1 VQRGNLAMFNFR
13 GISAVVCMA
22 GYGCVCLIVGMEGR
36 VTALKVQKR
45 NPNRVNVYLDG
56 EYAFGLARLVAAW
69 LTVGQELSA
78 EQVEKLRSQ
87 DTFEAAYQSALRLL
101 SLRPRAEAEI
111 KQRLVRKGYDEA
123 VIEETLNRLR
133 EKELLDDSRFAQA
146 WVENQST
153 FRPRGRRLLKL
164 ELRQKGVPDTHIEEA
179 LNEVQ
184 DEAGLA
190 YQAAERPAQRLS
202 GLEWPEFR
210 LKLSQFLA
218 RRGFSYDVIGEI
230 VSRRWKEIQGPNDRS
245 HTTDTNDIEED

>member
-1 VQRGNLAMFNFR
+1 
-13 GISAVVCMA
+13 
-22 GYGCVCLIVGMEGR
+22 MEGR
-36 VTALKVQKR
+36 ITALKVQKR

-56 EYAFGLARLVAAW
+56 EYAFGLARVVAAW

-78 EQVEKLRSQ
+78 DQVEKMRSQ
-87 DTFEAAYQSALRLL
+87 DTYEAAYQSALRLL
-101 SLRPRAEAEI
+101 SLRQRAEAEI
-111 KQRLVRKGYDEA
+111 KQRLVRKGFAEA
-123 VIEETLNRLR
+123 VIDDTLTRLR

-153 FRPRGRRLLKL
+153 FRPRGRRLLKM
-164 ELRQKGVPDTHIEEA
+164 ELRQKGVPDTDIEEA

-184 DEAGLA
+184 DEAALA
-190 YQAAERPAQRLS
+190 YQAAERPAQRMS

-218 RRGFSYDVIGEI
+218 RRGFSYDVVSQT
-230 VSRRWKEIQGPNDRS
+230 VSRRWKEIRVPGQVPGDRT